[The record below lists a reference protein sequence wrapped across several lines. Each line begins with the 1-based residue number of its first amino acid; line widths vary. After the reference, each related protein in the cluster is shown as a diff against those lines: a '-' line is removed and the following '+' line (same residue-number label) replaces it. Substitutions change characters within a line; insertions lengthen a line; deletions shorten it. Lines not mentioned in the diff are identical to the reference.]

1 MGEVAAEVRIEE
13 INSVKKKLSLEI
25 SWSEVKRELD
35 EAYNAIGKKAKVKGF
50 RPGKTPRKI
59 LEMYY
64 KDQAED
70 EAISNLVSKSYSKAL
85 ETNEI
90 MAVSQP
96 VIDQKGIEINKDFI
110 YSATVEVQPAFEA
123 KDYTGIEVEKEELEI
138 TDSDA
143 ETRLEQLRQMYGTIE
158 SIEEDREVAEGDF
171 VSIDFEGKV
180 DDEVRKELS
189 SENYLLEIGSKTF
202 VPGFEEQLIG
212 ARKDELREVQVT
224 FPDEYQNK
232 DFAGKKSLFSVTVKD
247 IREKKIPDLDE
258 NFIKN
263 FEAYETL
270 EDLKKDIRNS
280 LIEENESRIKADL
293 RNNIVIKLLDNNEFE
308 VPSTF
313 VDRQVYYMMMDAR
326 QRMINNGM
334 PPEKAAEISV
344 NLHDRF
350 EGDATRMVKTSLLL
364 DKISEKEAITVD
376 EKEVEERLKE
386 LAHSYA
392 QDYESLRANYE
403 KNNLIDRLKDEIL
416 EQKTLNFLEE
426 KADIKVVKKKSEEK
440 KGEE

>member
-1 MGEVAAEVRIEE
+1 MGEVAAEVKIEE

-25 SWSEVKRELD
+25 PWSEVKRELD
-35 EAYNAIGKKAKVKGF
+35 DAYGVIGKKAKVKGF

-59 LEMYY
+59 LEMHY
-64 KDQAED
+64 KSQAEE

-96 VIDQKGIEINKDFI
+96 VIDQKGIETNKDFI
-110 YSATVEVQPAFEA
+110 YSATVEIQPVFEPE
-123 KDYTGIEVEKEELEI
+123 DYTGIEVEKEELEI
-138 TDSDA
+138 TDSDVEA
-143 ETRLEQLRQMYGTIE
+143 RLEELRQMYSTIE
-158 SIEEDREVAEGDF
+158 SIEEDRKVIEGDF

-189 SENYLLEIGSKTF
+189 SENYLLEIGSRKF

-212 ARKDELREVQVT
+212 AQKGELREVQVT

-232 DFAGKKSLFSVTVKD
+232 NFAGKESLFSVTVKD

-263 FEAYETL
+263 FETYETL
-270 EDLKKDIRNS
+270 EDLKKDIRKS
-280 LIEENESRIKADL
+280 LIEENESRIKSDL
-293 RNNIVIKLLDNNEFE
+293 RNNIIIKLLDNNEFE

-313 VDRQVYYMMMDAR
+313 VNRQIYYMIMDAQ
-326 QRMINNGM
+326 QRMIRNGM
-334 PPEKAAEISV
+334 PPEKATEISV

-364 DKISEKEAITVD
+364 DKISEKESITVD

-386 LAHSYA
+386 LAHNYA
-392 QDYESLRANYE
+392 QDYESLRTNYE

>member
-1 MGEVAAEVRIEE
+1 VGEVAAEVKIEE

-25 SWSEVKRELD
+25 PWSEVKRELD
-35 EAYNAIGKKAKVKGF
+35 EAYNMVGKKAKVKGF

-64 KDQAED
+64 KDQAEE

-96 VIDQKGIEINKDFI
+96 VIDQKGIETDKDFA
-110 YSATVEVQPAFEA
+110 YSATVEVQPVFEP
-123 KDYTGIEVEKEELEI
+123 KDYIGIEAEKEELEI
-138 TDSDA
+138 TDSDV
-143 ETRLEQLRQMYGTIE
+143 ETRLEQLRQMYSTIE

-189 SENYLLEIGSKTF
+189 SENYLLEIGSRKF
-202 VPGFEEQLIG
+202 APGFEEQLIG
-212 ARKDELREVQVT
+212 AQKGEFREVQVT

-263 FEAYETL
+263 FETYETL
-270 EDLKKDIRNS
+270 EDLKKDIRKS
-280 LIEENESRIKADL
+280 LIEENESRIKSDL
-293 RNNIVIKLLDNNEFE
+293 RNNIIIKLLDNNEFK

-313 VDRQVYYMMMDAR
+313 VNRQIYYMIMDAQ
-326 QRMINNGM
+326 QRMIRNGM
-334 PPEKAAEISV
+334 PPEKATEISV

-364 DKISEKEAITVD
+364 DKISEKESITVD

-386 LAHSYA
+386 LAHNYA
-392 QDYESLRANYE
+392 QDYESLRTNYE

-426 KADIKVVKKKSEEK
+426 KADIKVMKKKSEEE

>member
-1 MGEVAAEVRIEE
+1 VGEVAAEVKIEE

-25 SWSEVKRELD
+25 PWSEVKRELD
-35 EAYNAIGKKAKVKGF
+35 DAYGVIGKKAKVKGF

-59 LEMYY
+59 LEMHY
-64 KDQAED
+64 KSQAEE

-96 VIDQKGIEINKDFI
+96 VIDQKGIETDKDFI
-110 YSATVEVQPAFEA
+110 YSATVEIQPVFEPE
-123 KDYTGIEVEKEELEI
+123 DYTGIEVEKEELEI
-138 TDSDA
+138 TDSDEEA
-143 ETRLEQLRQMYGTIE
+143 RLEQLRQMYSTIE
-158 SIEEDREVAEGDF
+158 SIEEDRKVIEGDF

-180 DDEVRKELS
+180 EDEVRKELS
-189 SENYLLEIGSKTF
+189 SENYLLEIGSKKF

-212 ARKDELREVQVT
+212 AQKGELREVQVT

-232 DFAGKKSLFSVTVKD
+232 NFAGKESLFSVTVKD

-263 FEAYETL
+263 FETYETL
-270 EDLKKDIRNS
+270 EDLKKDIRKS
-280 LIEENESRIKADL
+280 LIEENESRIKSDL
-293 RNNIVIKLLDNNEFE
+293 RNNIIIKLLDNNEFK

-313 VDRQVYYMMMDAR
+313 VNRQIYYMIMDAQ
-326 QRMINNGM
+326 QRMIRNGM
-334 PPEKAAEISV
+334 PPEKATEISV

-364 DKISEKEAITVD
+364 DKISEKESITVD

-386 LAHSYA
+386 LAHNYA

>member
-1 MGEVAAEVRIEE
+1 VGEVAAEVKIEE

-25 SWSEVKRELD
+25 PWSEVKKELD
-35 EAYNAIGKKAKVKGF
+35 EAYGVIGKKAKVKGF

-59 LEMYY
+59 LEMHY
-64 KDQAED
+64 KSQAEE

-96 VIDQKGIEINKDFI
+96 VIDQKGIKTNKDFI
-110 YSATVEVQPAFEA
+110 YSATVEIQPVFEPE
-123 KDYTGIEVEKEELEI
+123 DYTGIEVEKEELEI
-138 TDSDA
+138 TDSDV

-158 SIEEDREVAEGDF
+158 SIEEDREVIEGDF

-180 DDEVRKELS
+180 DGEFRKELS
-189 SENYLLEIGSKTF
+189 SENYLLEIGSRKF

-212 ARKDELREVQVT
+212 AQKGESREVQVT

-232 DFAGKKSLFSVTVKD
+232 DFAGKESLFSVTVKD
-247 IREKKIPDLDE
+247 IREKKVPDLDE

-263 FEAYETL
+263 FETYETL
-270 EDLKKDIRNS
+270 EDLKKDIRKS
-280 LIEENESRIKADL
+280 LIEENESRIKSDL
-293 RNNIVIKLLDNNEFE
+293 RNNIIIKLLDNNEFE

-313 VDRQVYYMMMDAR
+313 VNRQIYYMIMDAQ
-326 QRMINNGM
+326 QRMIRNGM
-334 PPEKAAEISV
+334 PPEKATEISV

-364 DKISEKEAITVD
+364 DKISEKESITVD

-386 LAHSYA
+386 LAHNYA

-426 KADIKVVKKKSEEK
+426 KADIKVMKKKSEEE

>member
-1 MGEVAAEVRIEE
+1 MGEVAAEVKIEE

-25 SWSEVKRELD
+25 PWSEVKRELD
-35 EAYNAIGKKAKVKGF
+35 EAYNMVGKKAKVKGF

-64 KDQAED
+64 KDQAEE

-96 VIDQKGIEINKDFI
+96 VIDQKGIETDKDFA
-110 YSATVEVQPAFEA
+110 YSATVEVQPVFEP
-123 KDYTGIEVEKEELEI
+123 KDYIGIEAEKEELEI
-138 TDSDA
+138 TDSDV
-143 ETRLEQLRQMYGTIE
+143 ETRLEQLRQMYSTIE

-189 SENYLLEIGSKTF
+189 SENYLLEIGSRKF
-202 VPGFEEQLIG
+202 APGFEEQLIG
-212 ARKDELREVQVT
+212 AQKGEFREVQVT

-263 FEAYETL
+263 FETYETL
-270 EDLKKDIRNS
+270 EDLKKDIRKS
-280 LIEENESRIKADL
+280 LIEENESRIKSDL
-293 RNNIVIKLLDNNEFE
+293 RNNIIIKLLDNNEFK

-313 VDRQVYYMMMDAR
+313 VNRQIYYMIMDAQ
-326 QRMINNGM
+326 QRMIRNGM
-334 PPEKAAEISV
+334 PPEKATEISV

-364 DKISEKEAITVD
+364 DKISEKESITVD

-386 LAHSYA
+386 LAHNYA
-392 QDYESLRANYE
+392 QDYESLRTNYE

>member
-1 MGEVAAEVRIEE
+1 MGEVAAEVKIEE

-25 SWSEVKRELD
+25 PWSEVKRELD
-35 EAYNAIGKKAKVKGF
+35 DAYNTIGKKAKVKGF

-59 LEMYY
+59 LEMHY
-64 KDQAED
+64 KDQAEE
-70 EAISNLVSKSYSKAL
+70 EAISSLVSKSYSKAL

-90 MAVSQP
+90 MVVSQP
-96 VIDQKGIEINKDFI
+96 VIDQKGIETDKDFI
-110 YSATVEVQPAFEA
+110 YSATVEVQPVFEP
-123 KDYTGIEVEKEELEI
+123 KDYTGIEVEKEELEV
-138 TDSDA
+138 TDSDL
-143 ETRLEQLRQMYGTIE
+143 ETRLEQLRQMYSTIE
-158 SIEEDREVAEGDF
+158 SIEEDKEVAEGDF

-180 DDEVRKELS
+180 DGEVRKELS

-202 VPGFEEQLIG
+202 IPGFEEQLTG
-212 ARKDELREVQVT
+212 ARKGELREVQVT

-232 DFAGKKSLFSVTVKD
+232 DFAGKESLFSVTVKD
-247 IREKKIPDLDE
+247 IKEKKIPDLDE

-270 EDLKKDIRNS
+270 EDLKKDIRKS
-280 LIEENESRIKADL
+280 LIEENESRIKTDL
-293 RNNIVIKLLDNNEFE
+293 RNNIIIKLLDNNEFE

-313 VDRQVYYMMMDAR
+313 VDRQIYYMMMDTQ

-344 NLHDRF
+344 TLHDRF
-350 EGDATRMVKTSLLL
+350 KGDATRMVKTSLLL
-364 DKISEKEAITVD
+364 DKISEKESITVD

-386 LAHSYA
+386 LAHNYT

>member
-1 MGEVAAEVRIEE
+1 VGEVAAEVKIEE

-25 SWSEVKRELD
+25 PWSEVKRELD
-35 EAYNAIGKKAKVKGF
+35 DAYGVIGKKAKVKGF

-59 LEMYY
+59 LEMHY
-64 KDQAED
+64 KSQAEE

-96 VIDQKGIEINKDFI
+96 VIDQKGIETNKDFI
-110 YSATVEVQPAFEA
+110 YSATVEIQPVFEPE
-123 KDYTGIEVEKEELEI
+123 DYTGIEVEKEELEI
-138 TDSDA
+138 TDSDVEA
-143 ETRLEQLRQMYGTIE
+143 RLEELRQMYSTIE
-158 SIEEDREVAEGDF
+158 SIEEDRKVIEGDF

-189 SENYLLEIGSKTF
+189 SENYLLEIGSRKF

-212 ARKDELREVQVT
+212 AQKGELREVQVT

-232 DFAGKKSLFSVTVKD
+232 NFAGKESLFSVTVKD

-263 FEAYETL
+263 FETYETL
-270 EDLKKDIRNS
+270 EDLKKDIRKS
-280 LIEENESRIKADL
+280 LIEENESRIKSDL
-293 RNNIVIKLLDNNEFE
+293 RNNIIIKLLDNNEFE

-313 VDRQVYYMMMDAR
+313 VNRQIYYMIMDAQ
-326 QRMINNGM
+326 QRMIRNGM
-334 PPEKAAEISV
+334 PPEKATEISV

-364 DKISEKEAITVD
+364 DKISEKESITVD

-386 LAHSYA
+386 LAHNYA
-392 QDYESLRANYE
+392 QDYESLRTNYE

>member
-1 MGEVAAEVRIEE
+1 VGEVAAEVKIEE

-25 SWSEVKRELD
+25 PWSEVKKELD
-35 EAYNAIGKKAKVKGF
+35 EAYNVIGKKAKVKGF

-64 KDQAED
+64 KDQAEE

-90 MAVSQP
+90 MVVSQP
-96 VIDQKGIEINKDFI
+96 VIDQKGIETDKDFT
-110 YSATVEVQPAFEA
+110 YSATVEIQPVFEP
-123 KDYTGIEVEKEELEI
+123 KDYTGIEVEKEELEV
-138 TDSDA
+138 TDSDL
-143 ETRLEQLRQMYGTIE
+143 ETRLEQLRQMYSTIE
-158 SIEEDREVAEGDF
+158 SIEEDREVIEGDF

-189 SENYLLEIGSKTF
+189 SENYLLEIGSRMF

-212 ARKDELREVQVT
+212 AQKGELREVQVT

-232 DFAGKKSLFSVTVKD
+232 DFAGKESLFSVTVKD

-270 EDLKKDIRNS
+270 EDLKKDIRKS
-280 LIEENESRIKADL
+280 VIEENESRIKSDL
-293 RNNIVIKLLDNNEFE
+293 RNNIIAKLLDNNEFE

-313 VDRQVYYMMMDAR
+313 VNRQIYYMIMDAQ
-326 QRMINNGM
+326 QRMIRNGM
-334 PPEKAAEISV
+334 PPEKATEMSV

-364 DKISEKEAITVD
+364 DKISEKESITVD

-386 LAHSYA
+386 LAHNYA

>member
-1 MGEVAAEVRIEE
+1 MGEVAAEVKIEE

-25 SWSEVKRELD
+25 PWSEVKRELD
-35 EAYNAIGKKAKVKGF
+35 DAYGVIGKKAKVKGF

-59 LEMYY
+59 LEMHY
-64 KDQAED
+64 KSQAEE

-96 VIDQKGIEINKDFI
+96 VIDQKGIETDKDFI
-110 YSATVEVQPAFEA
+110 YSATVEIQPVFEPE
-123 KDYTGIEVEKEELEI
+123 DYTGIEVEKEELEI
-138 TDSDA
+138 TDSDEEA
-143 ETRLEQLRQMYGTIE
+143 RLEQLRQMYSTIE
-158 SIEEDREVAEGDF
+158 SIEEDRKVIEGDF

-180 DDEVRKELS
+180 EDEVRKELS
-189 SENYLLEIGSKTF
+189 SENYLLEIGSRKF
-202 VPGFEEQLIG
+202 APGFEEQLIG
-212 ARKDELREVQVT
+212 AQKGEFREVQVT

-263 FEAYETL
+263 FETYETL
-270 EDLKKDIRNS
+270 EDLKKDIRKS
-280 LIEENESRIKADL
+280 LIEENESRIKSDL
-293 RNNIVIKLLDNNEFE
+293 RNNIIIKLLDNNEFK

-313 VDRQVYYMMMDAR
+313 VNRQIYYMIMDAQ
-326 QRMINNGM
+326 QRMIRNGM
-334 PPEKAAEISV
+334 PPEKATEISV

-364 DKISEKEAITVD
+364 DKISEKESITVD

-386 LAHSYA
+386 LAHNYA
-392 QDYESLRANYE
+392 QDYESLRTNYE

-426 KADIKVVKKKSEEK
+426 KADIKVMKKKSEEE

>member
-1 MGEVAAEVRIEE
+1 MGEVAAEVKIEE

-25 SWSEVKRELD
+25 PWSEVKRELD
-35 EAYNAIGKKAKVKGF
+35 DAYGVIGKKAKVKGF

-59 LEMYY
+59 LEMHY
-64 KDQAED
+64 KSQAEE

-96 VIDQKGIEINKDFI
+96 VIDQKGIETDKDFI
-110 YSATVEVQPAFEA
+110 YSATVEIQPVFEPE
-123 KDYTGIEVEKEELEI
+123 DYTGIEVEKEELEI
-138 TDSDA
+138 TDSDVEA
-143 ETRLEQLRQMYGTIE
+143 RLEQLRQMYSTIE
-158 SIEEDREVAEGDF
+158 SIEEDRKVIEGDF

-180 DDEVRKELS
+180 EDEVRKELS
-189 SENYLLEIGSKTF
+189 SENYLLEIGSRKF

-212 ARKDELREVQVT
+212 AQKGELREVQVT

-232 DFAGKKSLFSVTVKD
+232 NFAGKESLFSVTVKD

-263 FEAYETL
+263 FETYETL
-270 EDLKKDIRNS
+270 EDLKKDIRKS
-280 LIEENESRIKADL
+280 LIEENESRIKSDL
-293 RNNIVIKLLDNNEFE
+293 RNNIIIKLLDNNEFE

-313 VDRQVYYMMMDAR
+313 VNRQIYYMIMDAQ
-326 QRMINNGM
+326 QRMIRNGM
-334 PPEKAAEISV
+334 PPEKATEISV

-364 DKISEKEAITVD
+364 DKISEKESITVD

-386 LAHSYA
+386 LAHNYA
-392 QDYESLRANYE
+392 QDYESLRTNYE

-426 KADIKVVKKKSEEK
+426 KADIKVMKKKSEEE

>member
-1 MGEVAAEVRIEE
+1 VGEVAAEVKIEE

-25 SWSEVKRELD
+25 PWSEVKRELD
-35 EAYNAIGKKAKVKGF
+35 EAYNVIGKKAKVKGF

-64 KDQAED
+64 KDQAEE

-90 MAVSQP
+90 MVVSQP
-96 VIDQKGIEINKDFI
+96 VIDQKGIETDKDFT
-110 YSATVEVQPAFEA
+110 YSATVEIQPVFEP
-123 KDYTGIEVEKEELEI
+123 KDYTGIEVEKEELEV
-138 TDSDA
+138 TDSDL
-143 ETRLEQLRQMYGTIE
+143 ETRLEQLRQMYSTIE
-158 SIEEDREVAEGDF
+158 SVEEDREVIEGDF

-180 DDEVRKELS
+180 DGEVRKELS
-189 SENYLLEIGSKTF
+189 SENYLLEIGSGMF

-212 ARKDELREVQVT
+212 ARKGELREVQVT

-232 DFAGKKSLFSVTVKD
+232 DFAGKESLFSVTVKD
-247 IREKKIPDLDE
+247 IREKKIPDPDE

-270 EDLKKDIRNS
+270 EDLKKDIRKS
-280 LIEENESRIKADL
+280 VIEENESRIKSDL
-293 RNNIVIKLLDNNEFE
+293 RNNIIVKLLDNNEFE

-313 VDRQVYYMMMDAR
+313 VDRQIYYMMMDTQ

-344 NLHDRF
+344 TLHDRF
-350 EGDATRMVKTSLLL
+350 KGDATRMVKTSLLL
-364 DKISEKEAITVD
+364 DKISEKESITVD

-386 LAHSYA
+386 LAHNYT
-392 QDYESLRANYE
+392 QDYESLKANYE